1 MRGNAM
7 KLTRE
12 KIERVRNEIRKRG
25 EFQNLSLWIGME
37 REKHVR
43 VALSALKT
51 LDMSL
56 IFSRQSD

>member
-1 MRGNAM
+1 M